1 MLSDA
6 LMLRQYARHSHNLS
20 TGDKVVAIQDGLFD
34 LFTGL
39 GFANPSR
46 FRIVKI
52 RRGAPGTAD
61 RQLIQVNGKA
71 LDREYRERLLKECQ

>member
-1 MLSDA
+1 MLNDA
-6 LMLRQYARHSHNLS
+6 MMLRQYARHSRNLS

-34 LFTGL
+34 LFTGI

-52 RRGAPGTAD
+52 RRGIPGTPD
-61 RQLIQVNGKA
+61 RQLIQVSGKA
-71 LDREYRERLLKECQ
+71 LDRNYRELLLKECQ